1 MDVLSI
7 ILTILGLGLTVFGI
21 VGCIVPGLPGPP
33 LNYIA
38 LILIQIINR
47 DAFTTKFLVWFGV
60 ITVVVY
66 LLDYILPILGAKL
79 YNASKY
85 GIWGSIIGMI
95 VGIFFFPPYGLILG
109 VLFGAITGEFLA
121 GKNHSEALKVGFASF
136 FASMLVMVIKLTLSL
151 TLTFYFFK
159 SAIDLI

>member
-7 ILTILGLGLTVFGI
+7 ILVLLGIGLTVFGI

-33 LNYIA
+33 LNYLA
-38 LILIQIINR
+38 LILVQIINH
-47 DAFTTKFLVWFGV
+47 DAFTSKFLIWFGV

-95 VGIFFFPPYGLILG
+95 AGIFFFPPYGLIFG
-109 VLFGAITGEFLA
+109 VLFGAIIGELLA
-121 GKNHSEALKVGFASF
+121 GKNHSEALKVGFTSF
-136 FASMLVMVIKLTLSL
+136 VASMLVMVIKLAFSL

-159 SAIDLI
+159 SVIDLI